1 MMSVKRGGGGGCP
14 VVIILLLLVRFHSE
28 QLPNMMLSIRA
39 RAYRD

>member
-1 MMSVKRGGGGGCP
+1 MMSVKRGGGGGGGCP
-14 VVIILLLLVRFHSE
+14 VVIILLLHFDSE